1 MANSHAQSGSP
12 GSRSGEIG
20 ALSTPFDD
28 LAAVHADHQA
38 RIFRFLLF
46 SLRDRHA
53 AASLTQ
59 DTFLTAWRTRA
70 SFRGE
75 CAPATWLT
83 RIAVRLMQNHVRGER
98 FRFWSRAGR
107 SAVDVTELAGL
118 LPSAEPDAET
128 ALAARQQLAQVFR
141 TVADLPA
148 QQRTAFLL
156 RFNDDLEL
164 PQIAEAMCL
173 SLSATKTH
181 LYRALERVR
190 SECAANTGAMKESR

>member
-1 MANSHAQSGSP
+1 MVKSTAQFA
-12 GSRSGEIG
+12 RSNLNTAEFG
-20 ALSTPFDD
+20 ALTTPFDD
-28 LAAVHADHQA
+28 LAAVCAEHQA

-46 SLRDRHA
+46 SLNDSHA

-75 CAPATWLT
+75 CAPSTWLT

-98 FRFWSRAGR
+98 FRFWSRVER
-107 SAVDVTELAGL
+107 SAVDVGEIAGL
-118 LPSAEPDAET
+118 LPAAEPNPES
-128 ALAARQQLAQVFR
+128 ALVARQRLAQVFR
-141 TVADLPA
+141 IVTELPE

-156 RFNDDLEL
+156 RFNDDLDL
-164 PQIAEAMCL
+164 PEIATAMNL
-173 SLSATKTH
+173 SLSAAKTH

-190 SECAANTGAMKESR
+190 RECGRPENDPKESQ